1 MKETLQKSTMERKI
15 RRIHFVGIGG
25 IGMSGIAEV
34 LLNLGYEISGSDLG
48 ITDITQ
54 RLDDLGAA
62 IHRGHDASHIGNA
75 DVVVTS
81 TAVRPDN
88 PEVIAAHRRSIPV
101 IPRAEMLA
109 ELLKMKFSIAVSGSH
124 GKTTTTSMVA
134 TLLAHGGLDPTM
146 VIGGKLA
153 SIGSNARLGDGEV
166 IVAEADESDG
176 SFLKL
181 SPCLAVI
188 TNIDREHLD
197 YYKDIEEIKEAFLQF
212 ANIVPFYGST
222 ILCLDDPHV
231 REILPRIK
239 RTVITYG
246 LSPKADYR
254 AEGISFSGPSTRF
267 SLCHRDILLGSLRIN
282 VPGLFNVY
290 NALAAVAVAR
300 EMDLAFPVIR
310 EGLQQFTGV
319 QRRLE
324 VRGEANGITVV
335 DDYGHHPT
343 EIKATL
349 AAARQVWSGRL
360 IVVFQPH
367 RYTRTQALF
376 EEFLTAFSGADGLI
390 ITDIYPA
397 SEEPIPGVTAG
408 ALCEAIRRAGHP
420 DALQFSGFD
429 AIVDHL
435 AKVARPSDVILT
447 QGAGS
452 VWKVGEAFLKR
463 IRKEKAD
470 ERG

>member
-1 MKETLQKSTMERKI
+1 MKEMLKTGSMRRKV

-34 LLNLGYEISGSDLG
+34 LLNLGYEVSGSDVASS
-48 ITDITQ
+48 DITQ

-62 IHRGHDASHIGNA
+62 IHRGHSASNIGNA

-81 TAVRPDN
+81 TAVRPEN
-88 PEVIAAHRRSIPV
+88 PEVQAAHELGIPV

-134 TLLAHGGLDPTM
+134 TILAHGGLDPTM
-146 VIGGKLA
+146 VIGGRLA

-197 YYKDIEEIKEAFLQF
+197 HYRDVDEIKDAFLTF
-212 ANIVPFYGST
+212 ANIVPFYGT
-222 ILCLDDPHV
+222 TVLCLDDPNV
-231 REILPRIK
+231 QEILPRIK
-239 RTVITYG
+239 RKVITYG
-246 LSPKADYR
+246 LSAPADYR
-254 AEGISFSGPSTRF
+254 AEQITYAGTGSRF
-267 SLCHRDILLGSLRIN
+267 SLYSKGMLLGTVNLN
-282 VPGLFNVY
+282 VPGLFNIY
-290 NALAAVAVAR
+290 NALAATAVAR
-300 EMDLAFPVIR
+300 EMDLAFPAIR
-310 EGLQQFTGV
+310 EGLRRFTGV

-324 VRGEANGITVV
+324 VRGEARGITVV

-343 EIKATL
+343 EIRATL
-349 AAARQVWSGRL
+349 AAARQVWPGRL

-367 RYTRTQALF
+367 RYTRTKALF
-376 EEFLTAFSGADGLI
+376 DEFLTAFSQADVLI
-390 ITDIYPA
+390 VTDIYAA
-397 SEEPIPGVTAG
+397 SEEAIPGVTADS
-408 ALCEAIRRAGHP
+408 LCEAIRRAGHP
-420 DALQFSGFD
+420 DVVHLSDFA
-429 AIVDHL
+429 AIVTHL
-435 AKVARPSDVILT
+435 LKIARPSDVILT

-452 VWKVGEAFLKR
+452 VWKIGDAFLREK
-463 IRKEKAD
+463 KEGKA
-470 ERG
+470 G

>member
-1 MKETLQKSTMERKI
+1 MKDTLQTGSMRRRI

-48 ITDITQ
+48 ATEITQ
-54 RLDDLGAA
+54 RLDDMGAA

-88 PEVIAAHRRSIPV
+88 PEVVAAHERGIPV

-153 SIGSNARLGDGEV
+153 SIGSNARLGDGDL

-197 YYKDIEEIKEAFLQF
+197 YYRDVEEIKEAFLQF

-239 RTVITYG
+239 RRAITYG
-246 LSPKADYR
+246 LAPDADYR
-254 AEGISFSGPSTRF
+254 AEEISFSGSATRF
-267 SLCHRDILLGSLRIN
+267 SLRHRGVLLGSVKLN
-282 VPGLFNVY
+282 VPGLFNVL
-290 NALAAVAVAR
+290 NALAATAVAR
-300 EMDLAFPVIR
+300 EMEMAFPAIR
-310 EGLQQFTGV
+310 EGLAGFTGV

-324 VRGEANGITVV
+324 VRGKAKAITVV

-343 EIKATL
+343 EIRATL
-349 AAARQVWSGRL
+349 AAARQVWPGR
-360 IVVFQPH
+360 IICVFQPH

-376 EEFLTAFSGADGLI
+376 EEFLTAFADADCLLV
-390 ITDIYPA
+390 TDIYPA
-397 SEEPIPGVTAG
+397 SEEPIPGVTAL
-408 ALCEAIRRAGHP
+408 ALCQAIRRAGHR
-420 DALQFSGFD
+420 DACHFSDFD
-429 AIVDHL
+429 AMVDHL
-435 AKVARPSDVILT
+435 AKIARPSDVVLT

-463 IRKEKAD
+463 IREGKTD